1 MEKKEPIILIVM
13 ENFYYKDIGDGNIEL
28 TRYIGN
34 STDVV
39 VPKYIKGKKVTKL
52 KDNLFNPHFH
62 KYQINSVSLPDGVTE
77 IDYYAFFG
85 CKELTKITI
94 PTNVR
99 VLGGA
104 IFYNCPK
111 LQTVEFKNISNIRV
125 VSPYV
130 FEGSDNISTFI
141 TQDNVPISLSKIILS
156 YAIDHNNESM
166 VEEKYTKKLD
176 KKTFNYY
183 IKRATETN
191 NVGVMSK
198 FITLYNKKFGNE
210 SGLSI

>member
-1 MEKKEPIILIVM
+1 MEMFKYSDL
-13 ENFYYKDIGDGNIEL
+13 GDGNIEL
-28 TRYIGN
+28 TRYIGTSSN
-34 STDVV
+34 VV
-39 VPKYIKGKKVTKL
+39 IPNYIKGKKVTKL

-62 KYQINSVSLPDGVTE
+62 KNQINSVSLPDGVIE
-77 IDYYAFFG
+77 IDYFAFFG
-85 CKELTKITI
+85 CEELTKITI
-94 PTNVR
+94 PTSVR

-111 LQTVEFKNISNIRV
+111 LQTVEFKNISNLKV

-130 FEGSDNISTFI
+130 FEGSNNISTFI
-141 TQDNVPISLSKIILS
+141 TGDDVPVQLSKIILT
-156 YAIDHNNESM
+156 YAIDQNNEAI

-176 KKTFNYY
+176 KRTFNYY

-191 NVGVMSK
+191 NVGIMSK
-198 FITLYNKKFGNE
+198 LITLYNKKFGNE